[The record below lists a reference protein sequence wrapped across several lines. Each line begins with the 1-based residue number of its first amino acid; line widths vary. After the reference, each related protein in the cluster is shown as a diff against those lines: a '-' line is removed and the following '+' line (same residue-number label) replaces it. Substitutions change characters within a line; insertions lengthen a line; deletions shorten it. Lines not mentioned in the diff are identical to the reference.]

1 MKAQSIFYAV
11 LLLSTFSLIPFNYHP
26 VVKSGIREKTVTYK
40 IDTNIFKGFV
50 AYPDEPMVKHPAIII
65 VHEWW
70 GLNNYAKSRAQQL
83 AKMGYVAFA
92 ADLFGNGMIA
102 ADPKEAQAYTAPF
115 YKDPHLALT
124 YINAAIKEVK
134 KIEGTDPKNIAAIGY
149 CFGGYIVLNAAKLG
163 ADLKAVV
170 SFHGGLGGVAPQK
183 DLLKAKILVC
193 HGGNDKF
200 VTPQSVDVF
209 KQQMDSTGADYTF
222 KVYDGA
228 THAFTNPEATN
239 IGKKFN
245 MPIEYNGKAD
255 TSSWKDM
262 EAFFNAVFGKK

>member
-1 MKAQSIFYAV
+1 
-11 LLLSTFSLIPFNYHP
+11 
-26 VVKSGIREKTVTYK
+26 
-40 IDTNIFKGFV
+40 
-50 AYPDEPMVKHPAIII
+50 
-65 VHEWW
+65 
-70 GLNNYAKSRAQQL
+70 
-83 AKMGYVAFA
+83 
-92 ADLFGNGMIA
+92 
-102 ADPKEAQAYTAPF
+102 
-115 YKDPHLALT
+115 LT

-209 KQQMDSTGADYTF
+209 KQQMDSIGADYTF

-228 THAFTNPEATN
+228 THAFTNPEATI

-255 TSSWKDM
+255 TASWKDM